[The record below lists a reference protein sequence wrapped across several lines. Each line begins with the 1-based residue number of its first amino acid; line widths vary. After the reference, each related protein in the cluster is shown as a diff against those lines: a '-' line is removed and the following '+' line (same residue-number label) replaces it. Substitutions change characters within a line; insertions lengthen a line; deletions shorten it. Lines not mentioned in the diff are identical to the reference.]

1 MYFQFLIEDLSGE
14 ILVRQVM
21 KKIKVEN
28 PEAEYDCKSF
38 HGIGGFTRRNTVKET
53 KNGKLLDSLA
63 TYLAGFDKSLQA
75 MGNEAVVFVVVDN
88 DERNTKDFRD
98 ELEEVARNKGVTID
112 HVFCIAIEELEAWL
126 LGDENAVK
134 TAYPH
139 AKTNIIHDYQQ
150 DSICGTWEILA
161 DAVYRG
167 GRVKLI
173 KESHSYQ
180 DIGTVKCE
188 WAKNI
193 GEHLD
198 IHKNQSPSFNYF
210 LSEIERR
217 LLVTA

>member
-21 KKIKVEN
+21 EKIKAEN
-28 PEAEYDCKSF
+28 SEVEYDCKSF
-38 HGIGGFTRRNTVKET
+38 HGIGGFTRKNTVKET

-75 MGNEAVVFVVVDN
+75 MGNEAALIVVVDN
-88 DERNTKDFRD
+88 DDRNTEEFRN
-98 ELEEVARNKGVTID
+98 ELEKVARNKGVTID
-112 HVFCIAIEELEAWL
+112 HAFCIAIEEMEAWL

-134 TAYPH
+134 AAYPL
-139 AKTNIIHDYQQ
+139 AKTNVIHDYVQ

-167 GRVKLI
+167 GSIKLR
-173 KESHSYQ
+173 KENRTYQ
-180 DIGTVKCE
+180 KIGTVKCE
-188 WAKNI
+188 WAENI
-193 GEHLD
+193 GKYLD
-198 IHKNQSPSFNYF
+198 IHNNQSPSFICF
-210 LSEIERR
+210 LDEVEGR